1 MNSVNG
7 GANNKERRMSENKQD
22 LLDKKQELEERMD
35 RIKKDISGGLNA
47 DFAEQA
53 TQLENRDVLLEIL
66 RVSEEEL
73 QSTRG
78 KLAALE

>member
-1 MNSVNG
+1 
-7 GANNKERRMSENKQD
+7 MSESREE
-22 LLDKKQELEERMD
+22 LLTKKQELEERL
-35 RIKKDISGGLNA
+35 INLKKDISGKLDA

-73 QSTRG
+73 QSTKS
-78 KLAALE
+78 KLAALS

>member
-1 MNSVNG
+1 MNFANG
-7 GANNKERRMSENKQD
+7 GANNKEITMSENKQD
-22 LLDKKQELEERMD
+22 LLNKKQELEERMD
-35 RIKKDISGGLNA
+35 RIKKDISGGLHA

-73 QSTRG
+73 RSTRE
-78 KLAALE
+78 KLAVLE

>member
-1 MNSVNG
+1 
-7 GANNKERRMSENKQD
+7 MSESREE
-22 LLDKKQELEERMD
+22 LLTRKQELEERL
-35 RIKKDISGGLNA
+35 INLKKDISGKLEA

-73 QSTRG
+73 QNTKS
-78 KLAALE
+78 KLAALS

>member
-1 MNSVNG
+1 
-7 GANNKERRMSENKQD
+7 MSEKKQD
-22 LLDKKQELEERMD
+22 LVNKKQELEERID
-35 RIKKDISGGLNA
+35 RIKKDISGGLHA

-73 QSTRG
+73 QSTR
-78 KLAALE
+78 KSLATLD

>member
-1 MNSVNG
+1 
-7 GANNKERRMSENKQD
+7 MSESKQD
-22 LLDKKQELEERMD
+22 LLNKKQELEERID
-35 RIKKDISGGLNA
+35 RIKKDISGGLHA

-73 QSTRG
+73 QSTR
-78 KLAALE
+78 KNLAALD

>member
-1 MNSVNG
+1 
-7 GANNKERRMSENKQD
+7 MSETKED
-22 LLDKKQELEERMD
+22 LLNKKQELEERID
-35 RIKKDISGGLNA
+35 RIKKDISGGLHA

-73 QSTRG
+73 QSTR
-78 KLAALE
+78 KSLATLD